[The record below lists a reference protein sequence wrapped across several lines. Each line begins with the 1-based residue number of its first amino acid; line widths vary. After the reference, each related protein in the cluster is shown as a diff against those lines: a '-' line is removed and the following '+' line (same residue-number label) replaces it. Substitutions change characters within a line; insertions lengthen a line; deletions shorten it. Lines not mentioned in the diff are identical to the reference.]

1 VFVGSRSGWRIAM
14 PLAAALQNS
23 HQDGGRVFLN
33 FVADPRTARL
43 CNSDRFGSTGRRLGD
58 RVRGEAVGA
67 EGRVPAGLAVDGLV
81 LHRRTISLP
90 LCLRSLEEIPLL
102 AGGTRRGHELANP
115 RRTQRTAVEKS
126 CPRHVSLT
134 SVESK

>member
-1 VFVGSRSGWRIAM
+1 VIGSVQPVDDWVIEYVVKR
-14 PLAAALQNS
+14 LARKDVS
-23 HQDGGRVFLN
+23 
-33 FVADPRTARL
+33 
-43 CNSDRFGSTGRRLGD
+43 
-58 RVRGEAVGA
+58 
-67 EGRVPAGLAVDGLV
+67 PAGLAVDGLV

>member
-1 VFVGSRSGWRIAM
+1 MRFMSSEEVGDGVGSRSGWRIAM

-33 FVADPRTARL
+33 FGADPRTARL

-67 EGRVPAGLAVDGLV
+67 EGRCPLPV
-81 LHRRTISLP
+81 LPSTDWSSTGGRF
-90 LCLRSLEEIPLL
+90 RSRCACE
-102 AGGTRRGHELANP
+102 A
-115 RRTQRTAVEKS
+115 
-126 CPRHVSLT
+126 
-134 SVESK
+134 